1 MSVDTRRRTGH
12 RIGTHRWGAIVSI
25 YLLFD
30 EFLEIFLTSFY
41 LINCQAVLNCT
52 CKRWCLILCRSGAAF
67 QCFRSMRCSSA
78 ESAAGVCREK
88 AAQNMDLIS
97 KPRGKSTVWMYFG
110 LKADER
116 GKPMNT
122 DRAVCRLCRK
132 VVISK
137 GNTTNLRSHLRRRH
151 PAEFIEI
158 TNLATTRAFAEGQGN
173 YRVHQI

>member
-1 MSVDTRRRTGH
+1 
-12 RIGTHRWGAIVSI
+12 
-25 YLLFD
+25 
-30 EFLEIFLTSFY
+30 
-41 LINCQAVLNCT
+41 
-52 CKRWCLILCRSGAAF
+52 
-67 QCFRSMRCSSA
+67 MRCSSA
-78 ESAAGVCREK
+78 ESAAGVCREQ

-110 LKADER
+110 LKADET

-132 VVISK
+132 VVVSK

-158 TNLATTRAFAEGQGN
+158 TNLATSRAFAEAQGN
-173 YRVHQI
+173 ICTKSSSIVCQNVGLLCMDRYFCGQAR